1 MRTLVFLT
9 ESSAAVIQGQA
20 GVYNEIVQAAIA
32 AIQGSAGNITALLN
46 AASGT
51 ILRAT
56 LTAAGDINTA
66 AAILIQS
73 EINMLAQD
81 IQTINTILQNINATV
96 TIVSTYSRGLN
107 PARTRAI
114 PCKDVPL
121 DVIS

>member
-1 MRTLVFLT
+1 M
-9 ESSAAVIQGQA
+9 IQGQA

-96 TIVSTYSRGLN
+96 TIVSTYSRGFN